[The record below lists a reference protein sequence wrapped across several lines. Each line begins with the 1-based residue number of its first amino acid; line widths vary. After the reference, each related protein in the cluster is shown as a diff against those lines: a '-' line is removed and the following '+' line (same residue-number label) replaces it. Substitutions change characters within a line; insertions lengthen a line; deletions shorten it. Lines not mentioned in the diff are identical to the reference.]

1 MAVEARHLNL
11 FHPQLITDRGFMIP
25 SAGNAILCNTQMN
38 SAANLIQAVPESLLP
53 PLCHSNPN
61 PNPIPAPKTSDSGLT
76 YCVLP
81 PSRKRTRDSVLSNN
95 VSLSQFPSILDP
107 EIAFQIE
114 QHQADVDRL
123 ISHHNEKVRLE
134 ILGRKKQNSRLLMS
148 AIEETFVRK
157 MKEKDEELQ
166 KMGKLNWALQEKIKS
181 LCVENQLWRDLAQS
195 NEAAANSLRN
205 NLEQVLAHVSEERV
219 CGNNDDAAATVAEDA
234 ESCCGSSDFGNEVVA
249 EEEGKRRR
257 RLAGEGRG
265 EERLRKMCKKCGVK
279 ESSVV
284 VLPCRHLCVC
294 TLCGS
299 TVHTCPVCN
308 SKLNAS
314 VHVNMSA

>member
-1 MAVEARHLNL
+1 MAIEARHLNL
-11 FHPQLITDRGFMIP
+11 FHRQLITNRGFMIP
-25 SAGNAILCNTQMN
+25 STGNPNLCNTQMS
-38 SAANLIQAVPESLLP
+38 SAVNLIQAVPESLLP
-53 PLCHSNPN
+53 RPCQSNLILN
-61 PNPIPAPKTSDSGLT
+61 PTPAPKTSDSGLT
-76 YCVLP
+76 YSVLP
-81 PSRKRTRDSVLSNN
+81 PSRKRSRGSVLSNN
-95 VSLSQFPSILDP
+95 VSVSQFPLILDP

-123 ISHHNEKVRLE
+123 ISHHNEKLRLE
-134 ILGRKKQNSRLLMS
+134 ILGRKTQSSRLSMS
-148 AIEETFVRK
+148 AIEETFVK
-157 MKEKDEELQ
+157 KLKEKDEELQ
-166 KMGKLNWALQEKIKS
+166 KMEKLNWALQEKIKS

-195 NEAAANSLRN
+195 NEAEANSLRN

-219 CGNNDDAAATVAEDA
+219 SGGNDAAAAAVAEDA
-234 ESCCGSSDFGNEVVA
+234 ESCCGSCDFGNEVV
-249 EEEGKRRR
+249 EEEGKRWR
-257 RLAGEGRG
+257 RLAR
-265 EERLRKMCKKCGVK
+265 EERGGERSSKMCRKCGVK

-314 VHVNMSA
+314 IHVNVSS